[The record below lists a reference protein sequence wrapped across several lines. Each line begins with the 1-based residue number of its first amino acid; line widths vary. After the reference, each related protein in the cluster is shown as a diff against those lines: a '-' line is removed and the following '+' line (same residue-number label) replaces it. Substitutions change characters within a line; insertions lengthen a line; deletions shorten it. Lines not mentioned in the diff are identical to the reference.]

1 MEDGQILKLYDQRD
15 EAAIRE
21 TERKYGKYLTK
32 IAYGILANAEDSRES
47 VSDAYLGAW
56 NSIPPHRPG
65 VLSAYLAKLTRRCA
79 IDIFRRRHREKRR
92 ESEYAL
98 SLDELADCVS
108 GGDSPEE
115 TVALSELTQAIEAYL
130 RSLDPEAR
138 IAFIA
143 RYFFLDSVRE
153 IAACR
158 RMSESKVKSLLF
170 RTRKGLRD
178 YLTEEG
184 LIR

>member
-1 MEDGQILKLYDQRD
+1 MEDEQILDLYRQRD

-32 IAYGILANAEDSRES
+32 IAYGILANVEDSRES

-56 NSIPPHRPG
+56 SSIPPHSPD
-65 VLSAYLAKLTRRCA
+65 VLSAYLAKLTRRCS

-92 ESEYAL
+92 ENEYTL
-98 SLDELADCVS
+98 SLDELEECVT

-115 TVALSELTQAIEAYL
+115 TVEFSELAQAIGDYL

-138 IAFIA
+138 TAFIG

-153 IAACR
+153 IAIYH

-170 RTRKGLRD
+170 RIRKGLRD
-178 YLTEEG
+178 YLIKEG
-184 LIR
+184 FM

>member
-1 MEDGQILKLYDQRD
+1 MEDEQILELYRQRD
-15 EAAIRE
+15 ESAIRE

-32 IAYGILANAEDSRES
+32 IAHGILANAEDSRES

-56 NSIPPHRPG
+56 NSIPPHCPD

-98 SLDELADCVS
+98 SLDELDDCVS
-108 GGDSPEE
+108 GGDTPDE
-115 TVALSELTQAIEAYL
+115 TVELSELTQAIETYL
-130 RSLDPEAR
+130 RSLDSEAR
-138 IAFIA
+138 TVFIA
-143 RYFFLDSVRE
+143 RYFFFDSLRE

-158 RMSESKVKSLLF
+158 HMSESKVKSLLF

-178 YLTEEG
+178 YLIKEG

>member
-1 MEDGQILKLYDQRD
+1 MEDGQILELYRQRD

-32 IAYGILANAEDSRES
+32 IAYGILANAEDCRES

-56 NSIPPHRPG
+56 NSIPPHCPG

-79 IDIFRRRHREKRR
+79 IDVFRRLHREKRR

-98 SLDELADCVS
+98 SIDELADCVS
-108 GGDSPEE
+108 GGDTPEE
-115 TVALSELTQAIEAYL
+115 TVELSELTQAIETYL
-130 RSLDPEAR
+130 RSLGSEAR
-138 IAFIA
+138 TVFIG
-143 RYFFLDSVRE
+143 RYFFFDSVRE

-158 RMSESKVKSLLF
+158 NMSESKVKSLLF
-170 RTRKGLRD
+170 RTRKGLWD
-178 YLTEEG
+178 YLTKEG
-184 LIR
+184 FIR